1 MLLPAA
7 GATAQA
13 REASSSVAP
22 DPTAISS
29 GRQLNS
35 RAAEACNGEQP
46 VQEGVFRFPGLE
58 TRQRSK
64 VGSSRRPVVTDPLE
78 RHVNEGAV
86 VGLKRDAQVELDDAV
101 RAFERPIVAP
111 RQHLAAKPVPFER

>member
-13 REASSSVAP
+13 REDSSSVAL

-35 RAAEACNGEQP
+35 RAADACSVAKAGAAA
-46 VQEGVFRFPGLE
+46 
-58 TRQRSK
+58 
-64 VGSSRRPVVTDPLE
+64 RRPGHPASEGPVHPMVARGDRGEIDPGADVAARFAIRSQGDLDLPAPSVPQ
-78 RHVNEGAV
+78 HV
-86 VGLKRDAQVELDDAV
+86 DP
-101 RAFERPIVAP
+101 RPP
-111 RQHLAAKPVPFER
+111 PLRRR